1 MSTTATPPRPTAA
14 KPAEKAPVAVESLMR
29 VPLAALTQPCSAAVD
44 VFMSSADGPPKP
56 LWEQHARL
64 GEDHLAEMRRHRGQ
78 FAFWI
83 QRNDFSRVTNAV
95 QAHWAEL
102 AASPTLPACDGLALL
117 SLAFSLGLNA
127 TVRLVKCQPFVAAA
141 RRVGAAAVSLF
152 SRGPVDSRDLFEMV
166 ASVSGSG
173 FRALNVA
180 AYTLQI
186 ARLAG
191 TNDEEALSDIAV
203 GAMVHDI
210 GARNL
215 FVDAW
220 ANPGRWTAEE
230 REMVERHPQVGFED
244 LLPQNFSRGQ
254 LMMAYQHHE
263 RMDGSGYPVGIVAD
277 EIHPW
282 AKMLAIA
289 DRFEALTSAR
299 SYRRG
304 MELPEAL
311 AQLEQDAGHHL
322 DPEMTQCW
330 IHSLQSS

>member
-1 MSTTATPPRPTAA
+1 MSTAVLPQPAAA
-14 KPAEKAPVAVESLMR
+14 KPAAKAPVAVESLMR
-29 VPLAALTQPCSAAVD
+29 VPLAALTQACSAAVD
-44 VFMSSADGPPKP
+44 VFVSTADAPPKP
-56 LWEQHARL
+56 LWGQHARL
-64 GEDHLAEMRRHRGQ
+64 GDDHLAEMRRHRGQ

-83 QRNDFSRVTNAV
+83 QRNDFGRVTNAV
-95 QAHWAEL
+95 QAHWSEL
-102 AASPTLPACDGLALL
+102 AASPSLPASDGLALL
-117 SLAFSLGLNA
+117 SLAFSLGLSA

-141 RRVGAAAVSLF
+141 RNVGDAAVSLF
-152 SRGPVDSRDLFEMV
+152 ARGPTDSRDLFEMV
-166 ASVSGSG
+166 ASVNGSG

-180 AYTLQI
+180 VYTLQI

-191 TNDEEALSDIAV
+191 TDDQEALSDIAV
-203 GAMVHDI
+203 GAMVHDV

-220 ANPGRWTAEE
+220 ANPGRWTPEE

-244 LLPQNFSRGQ
+244 LMPLNFSHGQ

-263 RMDGSGYPVGIVAD
+263 RMDGTGYPVGVLAE

-289 DRFEALTSAR
+289 DRFEALTSGR

-322 DPEMTQCW
+322 DPEMTRCW
-330 IHSLQSS
+330 IHSLQST